1 MRPLQIEQSI
11 TARNEHSLHRY
22 LSELDK
28 VELISPQEE
37 ILLARKIKEGDKAA
51 LDRLVKCNLR
61 FVVSCAKKYQH
72 LGMPLS
78 DLINEGNLGLIKAA
92 KLFDETKGFKFISYA
107 VWWIRQAM
115 MAALGNDGRMIRLP
129 GNMIRATAD
138 IRKVAENLEQQLE
151 RSPTS
156 GEILEQVY
164 IPNEGLAMSYAF
176 GRSVVSLDGPAS
188 VNGEGEAE
196 LGQLLAD
203 REVVDADHHLIGESV
218 SMQVKGMLGVLCE
231 RDREIVVKFFGLEG
245 EPMRLEEIAEGLG
258 LTRERVRQLK
268 LGAIVRIRH
277 MVDKQRSKNIMHQRL
292 GYG

>member
-1 MRPLQIEQSI
+1 MRPIQIEQSI
-11 TARNEHSLHRY
+11 TARNEHSLNRY
-22 LSELDK
+22 LAELDK
-28 VELISPQEE
+28 VELISVQEE
-37 ILLARKIKEGDKAA
+37 IFLARKIREGDRAA

-138 IRKVAENLEQQLE
+138 IRKVAEGLEQRLE
-151 RSPTS
+151 RLPTS
-156 GEILEQVY
+156 SEILEQVY
-164 IPNEGLAMSYAF
+164 IPNEELAMRYAF

-188 VNGEGEAE
+188 SNGDGEME
-196 LGQLLAD
+196 LGQVLVDMSIPGAD
-203 REVVDADHHLIGESV
+203 QELIGESV
-218 SMQVKGMLGVLCE
+218 SSEVRGMLGVLGE
-231 RDREIVVKFFGLEG
+231 REREIVVKFFGLEG
-245 EPMRLEEIAEGLG
+245 EPMRLEEIAESLG

-277 MVDKQRSKNIMHQRL
+277 MIDKQRNRNIVGKKGL
-292 GYG
+292 G